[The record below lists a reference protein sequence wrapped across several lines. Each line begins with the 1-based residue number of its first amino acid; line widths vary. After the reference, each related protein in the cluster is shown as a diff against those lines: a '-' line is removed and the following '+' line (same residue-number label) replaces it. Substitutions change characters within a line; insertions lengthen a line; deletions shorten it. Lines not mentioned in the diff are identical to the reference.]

1 MVALNYEYVEN
12 GSAIAIRANLKEGFD
27 LRQNAYVFD
36 RHLPNIPFKEG
47 TKFACHFFL
56 KNLDDNQRFAH
67 FLENEFH
74 LITWTENIELVQC
87 TISQGV
93 FEARVKLN
101 RRNFSL
107 ANAESKNPSIRIKE
121 NITPTRP
128 TRSPAFLLERLKNP
142 KLVSGYAGFSLQPR
156 FFFNFHL
163 SIRDD
168 SQCVFPLEYEAF
180 EDKRVVSGGRPES
193 DRSKF

>member
-1 MVALNYEYVEN
+1 MVALNAEYVEN
-12 GSAIAIRANLKEGFD
+12 GSAIAIKANLKEGFD

-36 RHLPNIPFKEG
+36 RHLRNIPFKEG
-47 TKFACHFFL
+47 TKFACDFFL
-56 KNLDDNQRFAH
+56 KNLDGHQRFPH
-67 FLENEFH
+67 FLEKEFH
-74 LITWTENIELVQC
+74 LITWTENIEFVQC

-107 ANAESKNPSIRIKE
+107 ANAESKNPSIRIRE
-121 NITPTRP
+121 NITPTFP
-128 TRSPAFLLERLKNP
+128 PAFLLERFKNP

-156 FFFNFHL
+156 FFFNFRL
-163 SIRDD
+163 SIWGD
-168 SQCVFPLEYEAF
+168 SQRVFPLEYEAF